1 MLAGAAGLVPKGL
14 EVRLELENSNMFSL
28 FTFQEVTMKSVFL
41 PRLLFSFS
49 VLGGAALSC
58 V

>member
-14 EVRLELENSNMFSL
+14 EVRLELQNSNMFSL

-41 PRLLFSFS
+41 PE
-49 VLGGAALSC
+49 VI